1 MRPIAQINSRS
12 RSLTCNK
19 VAVREAG
26 SNKIADRYFA
36 VEELIISNEE
46 IPAMVKK
53 IYEGECAEQ
62 QAKFSSIIGE
72 PLEEISQND
81 KQSLNLMDQKTIKV
95 NGRYVVP
102 LSLKL
107 KDVNLRNNRVLA
119 LKRLKCLHRRFLK
132 DNHFYE
138 MYKTFIAD
146 MIAKGYVR
154 KADNNG
160 KSGKTWYKPHRGV
173 AHPAKPGKVRV
184 VFVCSAK
191 YRSRSLNNQLI
202 SGPDLTNQLVGVLTR
217 FREEQVA
224 FIADAEATFHQVR
237 VPEDQRSLLRF
248 LWWENR
254 DIRNPIKDHE
264 MCVHLFGGISSPSCS
279 NYALKR
285 TSVDNEK
292 KLGLMQQEHSDKI
305 FMLMTC

>member
-53 IYEGECAEQ
+53 IYEGECTEQ

-102 LSLKL
+102 LSLTL
-107 KDVNLRNNRVLA
+107 KDVNLRNNRLLA

-146 MIAKGYVR
+146 MIAKGYAR

-191 YRSRSLNNQLI
+191 YRSRSLNNQPI

-217 FREEQVA
+217 FRKEQVA
-224 FIADAEATFHQVR
+224 FIADVEAMFHQVSA
-237 VPEDQRSLLRF
+237 PEGQTNLLRF
-248 LWWENR
+248 LWLEN
-254 DIRNPIKDHE
+254 IYL
-264 MCVHLFGGISSPSCS
+264 VLFHLQVANI
-279 NYALKR
+279 
-285 TSVDNEK
+285 
-292 KLGLMQQEHSDKI
+292 
-305 FMLMTC
+305 ML